1 MLKIRN
7 LNKSYEELDVLE
19 NVNIE
24 IPKGEL
30 LGIIGSNGAGKTTLL
45 NSIMSNLDYEGDILI
60 DGISNYEFIDKF
72 RDDILFLPDQVFTY
86 SFLTGIEFIKF
97 VLDMKK
103 IPFAEVS
110 KNVTLL
116 FQLFNLDDRLDSLIR
131 DYSHGMK
138 RKIALIS
145 VLVQRPKILLLDE
158 PVSGL
163 DTMSLIAL
171 KKVLISMSK
180 NGTTV
185 IFSTHIL
192 DFVENMCN
200 SILVI
205 NDKHATKI
213 DGINTMNKKEIERRF
228 LQIVGNKIDAKVEE
242 LALNAIWFKNGV

>member
-7 LNKSYEELDVLE
+7 LYKSYEELEVLE
-19 NVNIE
+19 NVNFE

-30 LGIIGSNGAGKTTLL
+30 LGIIGPNGAGKTTLL
-45 NSIMSNLDYEGDILI
+45 NSIMSNLDFEGEILI
-60 DGISNYEFIDKF
+60 DEIPNYEFIDKY
-72 RDDILFLPDQVFTY
+72 REDIIFLPDQVFTY

-97 VLDMKK
+97 ILDMKK
-103 IPFAEVS
+103 IPFSEVS
-110 KNVTLL
+110 KNVNLF

-138 RKIALIS
+138 QKIAIIS
-145 VLVQRPKILLLDE
+145 VLVQSPKILLLDE

-180 NGTTV
+180 SGTTI

-192 DFVENMCN
+192 DFVENICN
-200 SILVI
+200 SIIVI
-205 NDKHATKI
+205 NDKHITKI
-213 DGINTMNKKEIERRF
+213 DGINTMDKKEIEKRF
-228 LQIVGNKIDAKVEE
+228 LQIVGNEIDAKVEE
-242 LALNAIWFKNGV
+242 LGLNKI

>member
-19 NVNIE
+19 NINFE

-45 NSIMSNLDYEGDILI
+45 NSIMSNLDFEGEIFI
-60 DGISNYEFIDKF
+60 DEISNNEFISKY

-97 VLDMKK
+97 ILDIKK

-110 KNVTLL
+110 KNIDLL

-145 VLVQRPKILLLDE
+145 VLVQSPKILLLDE

-180 NGTTV
+180 SGTTV

-213 DGINTMNKKEIERRF
+213 DGIKTMDKMDIEKKF
-228 LQIVGNKIDAKVEE
+228 LQIVGNEIDSKVEE
-242 LALNAIWFKNGV
+242 LALNTI

>member
-7 LNKSYEELDVLE
+7 LKKSYEELEVLE
-19 NVNIE
+19 NINFE
-24 IPKGEL
+24 ISKGEL

-45 NSIMSNLDYEGDILI
+45 NSIMSNLDFEGEILI
-60 DGISNYEFIDKF
+60 DEISNNEYIAKY

-97 VLDMKK
+97 ILDMKK
-103 IPFAEVS
+103 IPFTEVS
-110 KNVTLL
+110 KNVNLL

-131 DYSHGMK
+131 DYSNGMK

-145 VLVQRPKILLLDE
+145 VLVQSPKILLLDE

-171 KKVLISMSK
+171 KKVLISMAK
-180 NGTTV
+180 NGTTI

-192 DFVENMCN
+192 DFVENLCN

-205 NDKHATKI
+205 NNKHATKI
-213 DGINTMNKKEIERRF
+213 DGINTMDKKEIEKRF
-228 LQIVGNKIDAKVEE
+228 LKIVGSEIDIKVEE
-242 LALNAIWFKNGV
+242 LALNKI

>member
-7 LNKSYEELDVLE
+7 LNKSYEGLDVLV
-19 NVNIE
+19 NVNFE

-30 LGIIGSNGAGKTTLL
+30 IGIIGPNGAGKTTLL
-45 NSIMSNLDYEGDILI
+45 NSIMSNLDFEGEIFI
-60 DGISNYEFIDKF
+60 DEIPNNEFISKY

-97 VLDMKK
+97 ILDMKK
-103 IPFAEVS
+103 ISFAEVS
-110 KNVTLL
+110 KNVDLL
-116 FQLFNLDDRLDSLIR
+116 FQLFNLDDRVDSLIR

-145 VLVQRPKILLLDE
+145 VLVQSPKILLLDE

-180 NGTTV
+180 SGTTI

-192 DFVENMCN
+192 DFVENICN

-205 NDKHATKI
+205 NDKHVTKI
-213 DGINTMNKKEIERRF
+213 DGINTMNKKEIENKF
-228 LQIVGNKIDAKVEE
+228 LQIVGNEIDTKVEE
-242 LALNAIWFKNGV
+242 LALNTV

>member
-7 LNKSYEELDVLE
+7 LNKSYEELNVLE
-19 NVNIE
+19 NVNFE

-45 NSIMSNLDYEGDILI
+45 NSIMSNIDYEGEILL
-60 DGISNYEFIDKF
+60 DEISNNEFISKN

-97 VLDMKK
+97 ILDMKK
-103 IPFAEVS
+103 ISFAEVS

-145 VLVQRPKILLLDE
+145 VLVQSPKILLLDE

-171 KKVLISMSK
+171 KKILISMAES
-180 NGTTV
+180 GTTI

-192 DFVENMCN
+192 DFVENMCD

-205 NDKHATKI
+205 NDKQATKI
-213 DGINTMNKKEIERRF
+213 EGINTMNKKEIEEKF
-228 LQIVGNKIDAKVEE
+228 LQIVGNDIDTKVAE
-242 LALNAIWFKNGV
+242 LRPNKV

>member
-7 LNKSYEELDVLE
+7 LYKSYEELEVLE
-19 NVNIE
+19 NVNFE

-30 LGIIGSNGAGKTTLL
+30 LGIIGPNGAGKTTLL
-45 NSIMSNLDYEGDILI
+45 NSIMSNLDFEGEILI
-60 DGISNYEFIDKF
+60 DEIPNYEFIDKY
-72 RDDILFLPDQVFTY
+72 REDIIFLPDQVFTY

-97 VLDMKK
+97 ILDMKK
-103 IPFAEVS
+103 IPFSEVS
-110 KNVTLL
+110 KNVNLL

-138 RKIALIS
+138 QKIAIIS
-145 VLVQRPKILLLDE
+145 VLVQSPKILLLDE

-180 NGTTV
+180 SGTTI

-192 DFVENMCN
+192 DFVENICN
-200 SILVI
+200 SIIVI
-205 NDKHATKI
+205 NDKHITKI
-213 DGINTMNKKEIERRF
+213 DGINTMDKKEIEKRF
-228 LQIVGNKIDAKVEE
+228 LQIVGNEIDAKVEE
-242 LALNAIWFKNGV
+242 LGLNKI

>member
-7 LNKSYEELDVLE
+7 LYKSYEELEVLE
-19 NVNIE
+19 NVNFE

-30 LGIIGSNGAGKTTLL
+30 LGIIGPNGAGKTTLL
-45 NSIMSNLDYEGDILI
+45 NSIMSNLDFEGEILI
-60 DGISNYEFIDKF
+60 DEIPNYEFIDKY
-72 RDDILFLPDQVFTY
+72 REDIIFLPDQVFTY

-97 VLDMKK
+97 ILDMKK
-103 IPFAEVS
+103 IPFSEVS
-110 KNVTLL
+110 KNVNLL

-138 RKIALIS
+138 QKIAIIS
-145 VLVQRPKILLLDE
+145 VLVQSPKILLLDE

-180 NGTTV
+180 SGTTI

-192 DFVENMCN
+192 DFVENICN
-200 SILVI
+200 SIIVI
-205 NDKHATKI
+205 NDKHITKI
-213 DGINTMNKKEIERRF
+213 DGINTMDKKEIEKRF
-228 LQIVGNKIDAKVEE
+228 LQIMGNEIDAKVEE
-242 LALNAIWFKNGV
+242 LGLNKI

>member
-7 LNKSYEELDVLE
+7 LKKSYEELDVLE
-19 NVNIE
+19 NVNFE

-45 NSIMSNLDYEGDILI
+45 KSIMSNLDFDGEILI
-60 DGISNYEFIDKF
+60 DGISNNEFIDKY
-72 RDDILFLPDQVFTY
+72 RDDILFLPDKVFTY

-97 VLDMKK
+97 ILDMKK

-110 KNVTLL
+110 KNVDLL

-145 VLVQRPKILLLDE
+145 MLVQSPKILLLDE

-192 DFVENMCN
+192 DFVENMCD

-205 NDKHATKI
+205 NDKHATRI
-213 DGINTMNKKEIERRF
+213 NGIKTMDKKEIEKRF
-228 LQIVGNKIDAKVEE
+228 LKIVGNKIDSKVEE
-242 LALNAIWFKNGV
+242 LTLTTV

>member
-19 NVNIE
+19 NVNFE

-30 LGIIGSNGAGKTTLL
+30 FGIIGSNGSGKTTLL
-45 NSIMSNLDYEGDILI
+45 NLIMSNLDFEGEILI
-60 DGISNYEFIDKF
+60 DGISNNEFIGKY

-97 VLDMKK
+97 ILDMKK

-110 KNVTLL
+110 KNVALL

-138 RKIALIS
+138 RKIALVS
-145 VLVQRPKILLLDE
+145 VLVQSPKILLLDE

-171 KKVLISMSK
+171 KKILISMSK

-192 DFVENMCN
+192 DFVENMCD

-205 NDKHATKI
+205 NNKLATKI
-213 DGINTMNKKEIERRF
+213 DGINTMNKKEIEEKF
-228 LQIVGNKIDAKVEE
+228 LKIVGNEIDTKVEE
-242 LALNAIWFKNGV
+242 LALYTR

>member
-7 LNKSYEELDVLE
+7 LYKSYEELEVLE
-19 NVNIE
+19 NVNFE

-30 LGIIGSNGAGKTTLL
+30 LGIIGPNGAG
-45 NSIMSNLDYEGDILI
+45 YREDII
-60 DGISNYEFIDKF
+60 
-72 RDDILFLPDQVFTY
+72 FLPDQVFTY

-97 VLDMKK
+97 ILDMKK
-103 IPFAEVS
+103 IPFSEVS
-110 KNVTLL
+110 KNVNLL

-138 RKIALIS
+138 QKIAIIS
-145 VLVQRPKILLLDE
+145 VLVQSPKILLLDE

-180 NGTTV
+180 SGTTI

-192 DFVENMCN
+192 DFVENMCD

-213 DGINTMNKKEIERRF
+213 DKINTMKKKEIEKKV
-228 LQIVGNKIDAKVEE
+228 LQIVGNEIDTKVEK
-242 LALNAIWFKNGV
+242 LALNKT

>member
-7 LNKSYEELDVLE
+7 LYKSYEELEVLE
-19 NVNIE
+19 NVNFE

-30 LGIIGSNGAGKTTLL
+30 LGIIGPNGAGKTTLL
-45 NSIMSNLDYEGDILI
+45 NSIMSNLDFEGEILI
-60 DGISNYEFIDKF
+60 DEIPNYEFIDKY
-72 RDDILFLPDQVFTY
+72 REDIIFLPDQVFTY

-97 VLDMKK
+97 ILDMKK
-103 IPFAEVS
+103 IPFSEVS
-110 KNVTLL
+110 KNVNLL

-138 RKIALIS
+138 QKIAIIS
-145 VLVQRPKILLLDE
+145 VLVQSPKILLLDE

-180 NGTTV
+180 SGTTI

-192 DFVENMCN
+192 DFVENICN
-200 SILVI
+200 SIIVI
-205 NDKHATKI
+205 NDKHITKI
-213 DGINTMNKKEIERRF
+213 DGINTMDKKEIEKRF
-228 LQIVGNKIDAKVEE
+228 LQIVGNEIEAKVEE
-242 LALNAIWFKNGV
+242 LGLNKI

>member
-7 LNKSYEELDVLE
+7 LNKSYDKLDVLE
-19 NVNIE
+19 NINFEV
-24 IPKGEL
+24 PKGEL

-45 NSIMSNLDYEGDILI
+45 NSIMSNLDFDGEILI
-60 DGISNYEFIDKF
+60 DGISNCEFIDKY

-86 SFLTGIEFIKF
+86 SFLTGLEFIKF
-97 VLDMKK
+97 ILDMKK
-103 IPFAEVS
+103 IHFADVS
-110 KNVTLL
+110 QNVKLL

-145 VLVQRPKILLLDE
+145 VLVQAPKILLLDE

-171 KKVLISMSK
+171 KKILITMSK
-180 NGTTV
+180 RGTTI

-192 DFVENMCN
+192 DFVENMCD

-213 DGINTMNKKEIERRF
+213 DGVNTKNKKEIENIF
-228 LQIVGNKIDAKVEE
+228 LQIVGSQIDMKIGE
-242 LALNAIWFKNGV
+242 LKLNTL

>member
-1 MLKIRN
+1 MLKIKN
-7 LNKSYEELDVLE
+7 LNKSYEKLSVLE
-19 NVNIE
+19 NVNFE

-30 LGIIGSNGAGKTTLL
+30 LGIIGSNGSGKTTLL
-45 NSIMSNLDYEGDILI
+45 NSIMSNFDFEGEIFI
-60 DGISNYEFIDKF
+60 DEISNNEFMSKY

-97 VLDMKK
+97 ILDMKK
-103 IPFAEVS
+103 IPFAKVS
-110 KNVTLL
+110 KNVDLL

-145 VLVQRPKILLLDE
+145 VLVQSPKILLLDE

-180 NGTTV
+180 KGTTI

-192 DFVENMCN
+192 DFVENMCD

-205 NDKHATKI
+205 NDKHTTKI
-213 DGINTMNKKEIERRF
+213 DGINKMDKKDIENKF
-228 LQIVGNKIDAKVEE
+228 LQIVGNKIDTKVEE
-242 LALNAIWFKNGV
+242 LALNTI

>member
-7 LNKSYEELDVLE
+7 LNKSYEELSVLE
-19 NVNIE
+19 NVNFE

-45 NSIMSNLDYEGDILI
+45 NSIMSNIDYEGEILF
-60 DGISNYEFIDKF
+60 DEISNNEFISKN

-97 VLDMKK
+97 ILDMKK
-103 IPFAEVS
+103 ISFAEVS

-145 VLVQRPKILLLDE
+145 VLVQSPKILLLDE

-171 KKVLISMSK
+171 KKVLISMAES
-180 NGTTV
+180 GTTI

-192 DFVENMCN
+192 DFVENMCD

-205 NDKHATKI
+205 NDKQATKI
-213 DGINTMNKKEIERRF
+213 EGINTMNKKEIEEKF
-228 LQIVGNKIDAKVEE
+228 LQIVENDIDTKVEE
-242 LALNAIWFKNGV
+242 LIPNKR

>member
-7 LNKSYEELDVLE
+7 LKKSYEELDVLE
-19 NVNIE
+19 NVNFE
-24 IPKGEL
+24 IPEGEL

-45 NSIMSNLDYEGDILI
+45 NSIMSNLDFDGEILI
-60 DGISNYEFIDKF
+60 DGISNNEFIDKY
-72 RDDILFLPDQVFTY
+72 RDDILFLPDKVFTY

-97 VLDMKK
+97 ILDMKK

-110 KNVTLL
+110 KNVDLL

-145 VLVQRPKILLLDE
+145 VLVQSPRILLLDE

-171 KKVLISMSK
+171 KKVLISMAK

-192 DFVENMCN
+192 DFVENMCD

-205 NDKHATKI
+205 NDKHATRI
-213 DGINTMNKKEIERRF
+213 NGIKTMDKKEIEKRF
-228 LQIVGNKIDAKVEE
+228 LKIVGNEIDSKVEE
-242 LALNAIWFKNGV
+242 LTLTTV

>member
-1 MLKIRN
+1 MLKIKN
-7 LNKSYEELDVLE
+7 LNKSYDKLKVLE
-19 NVNIE
+19 NINFE

-30 LGIIGSNGAGKTTLL
+30 IGIIGSNGAGKTTLL
-45 NSIMSNLDYEGDILI
+45 NSIMSNLDFEGEILI
-60 DGISNYEFIDKF
+60 DKIPNDEFIDKH

-97 VLDMKK
+97 ILDMKK
-103 IPFAEVS
+103 IPFSKVS
-110 KNVTLL
+110 QNVNLL

-145 VLVQRPKILLLDE
+145 VLVQSPKILLLDE

-180 NGTTV
+180 NGTTI

-192 DFVENMCN
+192 DFVENMCD

-213 DGINTMNKKEIERRF
+213 DGISKMDKKEIEMRF
-228 LQIVGNKIDAKVEE
+228 LQIVGNEIDSKVDE
-242 LALNAIWFKNGV
+242 LAIL

>member
-7 LNKSYEELDVLE
+7 LKKSYEELDVLE
-19 NVNIE
+19 NVNFE

-45 NSIMSNLDYEGDILI
+45 NSIMSNLDFDGEILI
-60 DGISNYEFIDKF
+60 DGISNNEFIDKY
-72 RDDILFLPDQVFTY
+72 RDDILFLPDKVFTY

-97 VLDMKK
+97 ILDMKK

-110 KNVTLL
+110 KNVDLL

-145 VLVQRPKILLLDE
+145 VLVQAPKILLLDE

-192 DFVENMCN
+192 DFVENMCD

-205 NDKHATKI
+205 NDKHATRI
-213 DGINTMNKKEIERRF
+213 DGIKSMDKKEIEKRF
-228 LQIVGNKIDAKVEE
+228 LKIVGNEIDSKVEE
-242 LALNAIWFKNGV
+242 FTLTTV

>member
-1 MLKIRN
+1 MLKIKN
-7 LNKSYEELDVLE
+7 LNKSYVELDVLE
-19 NVNIE
+19 NVNFE

-30 LGIIGSNGAGKTTLL
+30 LGIICSNGAGKTTLL
-45 NSIMSNLDYEGDILI
+45 NSIMSNLDFDGKILI
-60 DGISNYEFIDKF
+60 DGIYNNEFIDKY
-72 RDDILFLPDQVFTY
+72 RDDILFLPDNVFTY

-97 VLDMKK
+97 ILDMKK
-103 IPFAEVS
+103 ISFDEVS
-110 KNVTLL
+110 KNVDLL

-145 VLVQRPKILLLDE
+145 VLVQSPKILLLDE

-171 KKVLISMSK
+171 KKILISMSK

-192 DFVENMCN
+192 DFVENMCD
-200 SILVI
+200 SIWVI

-213 DGINTMNKKEIERRF
+213 DRIKTMDKKEIENRF
-228 LQIVGNKIDAKVEE
+228 LQIVGNEIDTKVEE
-242 LALNAIWFKNGV
+242 LSKNII

>member
-1 MLKIRN
+1 MLKIKN
-7 LNKSYEELDVLE
+7 LNKSYEELSVLE
-19 NVNIE
+19 NVNFE

-45 NSIMSNLDYEGDILI
+45 NLIMSNLDFDGEILI
-60 DGISNYEFIDKF
+60 DGISNNEFIDKY
-72 RDDILFLPDQVFTY
+72 RDNILFLPDQVFTY

-97 VLDMKK
+97 ILDLKK
-103 IPFAEVS
+103 ISFDEVS
-110 KNVTLL
+110 KNVDLL

-145 VLVQRPKILLLDE
+145 VLVQSPKILLLDE

-192 DFVENMCN
+192 DFVENMCD
-200 SILVI
+200 SILVV
-205 NDKHATKI
+205 NDKHTTKI
-213 DGINTMNKKEIERRF
+213 DGIKTMDKKEIENRF
-228 LQIVGNKIDAKVEE
+228 LQIVGNEIDTKIEE
-242 LALNAIWFKNGV
+242 LELNTM